1 MKKVFKMAAI
11 AAIASITLVACN
23 NNKAAT
29 EDTTAAEPIE
39 QIVEDEMMAEP
50 AEVLDTTPVV
60 KEEPA
65 AKKAVKPAAKKTDKN
80 TVKTA
85 ETTAPSTSQNLEGVK
100 KTSETA
106 TPQTAPLKRTR

>member
-1 MKKVFKMAAI
+1 MKKVLKMMAI
-11 AAIASITLVACN
+11 AAIASLAFVACN
-23 NNKAAT
+23 NNKAA
-29 EDTTAAEPIE
+29 EEEVDSTAIE
-39 QIVEDEMMAEP
+39 MVVEDEMIAEP

-80 TVKTA
+80 TVKAA
-85 ETTAPSTSQNLEGVK
+85 ETTAPSTSQSLESVK